1 MKKADNS
8 GAKFAII
15 LGENEA
21 EKKTVSLKRLRDE
34 KKIVDN
40 QQQEYSLSE
49 VVKIMHEEASETV
62 SKNILI

>member
-15 LGENEA
+15 LGEIEA
-21 EKKTVSLKRLRDE
+21 ENKTVSLKRLRDE
-34 KKIVDN
+34 KNAVDN

-49 VVKIMHEEASETV
+49 VIKIMREEASGTV
-62 SKNILI
+62 